1 MNERTPRDE
10 PSTEE
15 ILESIRQA
23 VAEGAAAGETTDAE
37 ASAGGDRGPS
47 PNVDEGATEILE
59 LTQEI
64 REDGSVVDTETGESL
79 AGTSPDRPE
88 TDLVGE
94 NAETASAAAFAALAE
109 SVAELKSLHEDRGG
123 KTIEEAA
130 KEIMRPMIR
139 DWLDANLP
147 GVVERLVQREIERMS
162 RQGETTAGR

>member
-1 MNERTPRDE
+1 MNERNPRDE
-10 PSTEE
+10 SSTEE

-23 VAEGAAAGETTDAE
+23 VAEGAAAGEK
-37 ASAGGDRGPS
+37 PS
-47 PNVDEGATEILE
+47 PEVDEGEPEILD

-64 REDGSVVDTETGESL
+64 REDGSVVDTETGETVTG
-79 AGTSPDRPE
+79 APADRSR
-88 TDLVGE
+88 LGLLGE
-94 NAETASAAAFAALAE
+94 NAEAASAAAFAALAE
-109 SVAELKSLHEDRGG
+109 SVAELKSLHEERGG

-162 RQGETTAGR
+162 RQGENTAGR